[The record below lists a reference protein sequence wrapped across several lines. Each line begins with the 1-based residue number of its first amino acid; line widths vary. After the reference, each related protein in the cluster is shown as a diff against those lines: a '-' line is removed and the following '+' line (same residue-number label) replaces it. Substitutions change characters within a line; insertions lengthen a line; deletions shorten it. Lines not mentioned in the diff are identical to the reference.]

1 MASQGRGGARIRPDQ
16 MQCIYL
22 AAADELEDAVDPC
35 VDGGA
40 PLLNDPGSA
49 GPRGSSHGSPPPA
62 HRRDAPTLAASGV
75 WGRGLGREESA
86 QTRDVGRVYNYFS
99 S

>member
-1 MASQGRGGARIRPDQ
+1 MSSRTRSTHASMAAPHSSMTPGPQG
-16 MQCIYL
+16 L
-22 AAADELEDAVDPC
+22 AA
-35 VDGGA
+35 
-40 PLLNDPGSA
+40 
-49 GPRGSSHGSPPPA
+49 PRTA
-62 HRRDAPTLAASGV
+62 RRRRRTAATPQTLAASGV